1 VKRANMQHVLSG
13 SFPHYGVT
21 QGHLLSD
28 GSKGGAVLRRIII
41 AHLGTF
47 NLNEVG
53 EQNAL
58 KMVF

>member
-1 VKRANMQHVLSG
+1 MQHVLSG